1 MLTVSD
7 PIQIPSKTTHKDKGT
22 KVNTFYYFISKYSVR
37 DHCGTYRDPLT
48 LEGLKGGEATIFF
61 SKENLW
67 KTIFPSIVN
76 LQGHLSKAVY

>member
-1 MLTVSD
+1 MRRARQANVFTAMLTVSD

-48 LEGLKGGEATIFF
+48 LEGLKGGEAAIFF
-61 SKENLW
+61 
-67 KTIFPSIVN
+67 
-76 LQGHLSKAVY
+76 QGKLMKDDIS

>member
-1 MLTVSD
+1 MEPSHKTKR
-7 PIQIPSKTTHKDKGT
+7 IPSKTTHKDKGT

-61 SKENLW
+61 FQGQLMKDD
-67 KTIFPSIVN
+67 IF
-76 LQGHLSKAVY
+76 

>member
-1 MLTVSD
+1 MRRARQANVFTAMLTVSD

-48 LEGLKGGEATIFF
+48 LEGLKGGEAAIFF
-61 SKENLW
+61 QEKLMKDDIS
-67 KTIFPSIVN
+67 
-76 LQGHLSKAVY
+76 